1 MSKRRIYAGR
11 GKAQIELTGS
21 MRAMVDR
28 VLSSKGVRRVA
39 DRLED
44 SARQLY
50 AQAREQWP
58 EKTGRSR
65 DALEYGLRIPDPT
78 SLEAFVRNTSNYWQ
92 YIRRPWPDNN
102 QFVARELILKPGRRE
117 AKRIART
124 MRAELQKLAGG
135 K

>member
-1 MSKRRIYAGR
+1 MSRRKIYAGR

-39 DRLED
+39 DRLEN
-44 SARQLY
+44 SARDIY
-50 AQAREQWP
+50 TAAREQWP

-78 SLEAFVRNTSNYWQ
+78 ALEAFVRNTSGYWQ
-92 YIRRPWPDNN
+92 YIRRPYPDNN
-102 QFVARELILKPGRRE
+102 VFVALELILKPGRRE
-117 AKRIART
+117 AKRIARI
-124 MRAELQKLAGG
+124 MRAEIQKLAGG
-135 K
+135 A